1 MGTTTSAYA
10 TCAGFEL
17 HYLTWGDPAK
27 PPVILWHG
35 LARTGHD
42 FAPLAAA
49 LAEDYWLIAPDT
61 IGRGL
66 SEWSRAPDVD

>member
-10 TCAGFEL
+10 TCAGFEI

-42 FAPLAAA
+42 FAPLAA
-49 LAEDYWLIAPDT
+49 
-61 IGRGL
+61 
-66 SEWSRAPDVD
+66 